1 VGGLRGSDTQA
12 AVVTGKGFVL
22 GQDLNSATTGT
33 LQFMPSAPA
42 KSHTGKYEIDGS
54 GLTAN
59 DGNYVFVQ
67 ALANLTALT
76 IVH

>member
-1 VGGLRGSDTQA
+1 MGGLRESDTQA
-12 AVVTGKGFVL
+12 AAVTGKGFVL
-22 GQDLNSATTGT
+22 GQDLNSATTGA
-33 LQFMPSAPA
+33 LQFRSSAPA
-42 KSHTGKYEIDGS
+42 KSHTGKYEIDDS

-67 ALANLTALT
+67 ALANSTALT